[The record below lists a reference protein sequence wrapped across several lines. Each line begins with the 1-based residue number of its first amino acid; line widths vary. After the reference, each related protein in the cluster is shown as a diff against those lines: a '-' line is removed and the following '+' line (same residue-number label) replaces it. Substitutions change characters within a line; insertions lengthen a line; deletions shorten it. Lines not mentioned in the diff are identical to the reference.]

1 MAGWHP
7 GSSYP
12 AVSVWRGTRGPV
24 GTEAVFTTASEA
36 GTLKKKKKWSWR
48 YLPVISVLG
57 QSRLH
62 RQEKPECSSF
72 GRALLYLIQNTKS
85 AG

>member
-1 MAGWHP
+1 MCTYVAGWHP

-36 GTLKKKKKWSWR
+36 GTLKKKKMV
-48 YLPVISVLG
+48 LEISACNFS
-57 QSRLH
+57 SRMV
-62 RQEKPECSSF
+62 
-72 GRALLYLIQNTKS
+72 
-85 AG
+85 